1 MPTYTIN
8 GKRIRTEKELTEAEI
23 DEIAADMGG
32 ATQRPMTGPEAIPT
46 GGYPTVPLTQPTLS
60 ASERMQRNLLS
71 GLAAVPAAAIPARL
85 LQTATVG
92 TRAAP
97 YTQAVASALVPRSGA
112 DLARQAAISGATAVG
127 AGEIGQAV
135 AEKAGEEYRL
145 PAEIGAGIGLAF
157 PANALLTSG
166 ELAVKGLVNRATGRE
181 FFDMGMQ
188 AAQTFGSAKAASRIS
203 DAIRSNP
210 DLPADL
216 ARAKEIEALTGVKL
230 PVPAASKGDTTIVG
244 LLASETARAE
254 NAAFTAAMKQQEKAA
269 LDAVREAQKRLAGDP
284 RNAALVAEVEAR
296 KIAYENSRLE
306 TVAVMKQANIQ
317 RQLGDIDNRMQQ
329 LTSDQLIVDTGKQDL
344 GLRVKNLL
352 DSREAVLRQEFK
364 PLYEGVLKEAS
375 DAGVTMDSPVVA
387 TLWNFVKQRQADD
400 VFAKFPQLDAKIKQ
414 VLAPKKAPVSS
425 KFAEKYPNLVRSI
438 EGTFK
443 PLEVNDIDSLKRAI
457 NKAIGQTQDRD
468 QLRMLYELKNRFDDS
483 LQTLPENFVQAYKGL
498 DKQYA
503 EKLGMPFSE
512 AGVVAVDKARFVE
525 STVPMLTNKP
535 SAIRQIL
542 TATDNSPEAVKIVED
557 AFLMKISQTNGIVNP
572 ITGEVNPFA
581 LRSFINKN
589 SEGIDLVP
597 GLRQRLETTGSDA
610 ATLLGNRQRLLE
622 EQKNAAVTKLEN
634 VWSKAY
640 GETGGFQGFVNRAL
654 SNPQDLNELIRL
666 SASDSTLQ
674 RGLKS
679 VIMDLGLNSS
689 NKVKFFDDNAQ
700 TINTLFGK
708 EHSQNV
714 KALLEASDR
723 LAKNPVMAK
732 INQSL
737 SQTTEFE
744 KLTGSDPAR
753 LAALARNQVQGTFYK
768 ISTTLSRFLQN
779 RSTKSESAEIQDFL
793 SNYNNVKDATEAIKA
808 LEQQGNKGLAKAK
821 AVGARLLNNA
831 STAALI
837 GASAPLRI
845 IERQEVPEIVINEEE
860 MQ

>member
-1 MPTYTIN
+1 MAI
-8 GKRIRTEKELTEAEI
+8 KFLDEAEQKPSKI
-23 DEIAADMGG
+23 RFLDEQPVDLVS
-32 ATQRPMTGPEAIPT
+32 QIPT

-71 GLAAVPAAAIPARL
+71 GVAAVPALAIPARL
-85 LQTATVG
+85 LQTATAG

-112 DLARQAAISGATAVG
+112 DLARQAVISGGTAVG

-145 PAEIGAGIGLAF
+145 PAEIGAGLGLAF

-166 ELAVKGLVNRATGRE
+166 ELAVKGLVNRAMGRE
-181 FFDMGMQ
+181 FFDTGLQ

-483 LQTLPENFVQAYKGL
+483 LQTLPEDFVQAYKGL

-542 TATDNSPEAVKIVED
+542 TATDNSPEAAKIVED

-640 GETGGFQGFVNRAL
+640 GQTGGFEGFVSRAL
-654 SNPQDLNELIRL
+654 TNPQDLNELIRL

-674 RGLKS
+674 RGLKA
-679 VIMDLGLNSS
+679 VVMDLGLNST
-689 NKVKFFDDNAQ
+689 NKVKFFDDNVQ

-708 EHSQNV
+708 DHAQNV

-821 AVGARLLNNA
+821 AVGAKLLNNA

-845 IERQEVPEIVINEEE
+845 IERQEVPEMVINEEE

>member
-1 MPTYTIN
+1 MAI
-8 GKRIRTEKELTEAEI
+8 KFLDEAEQKPSKI
-23 DEIAADMGG
+23 RFLDEQPVDLVS
-32 ATQRPMTGPEAIPT
+32 QIPT

-71 GLAAVPAAAIPARL
+71 GVAAVPALAIPARL
-85 LQTATVG
+85 LQTATAG

-97 YTQAVASALVPRSGA
+97 YTQAVASAFVPRSGA
-112 DLARQAAISGATAVG
+112 DLARQTAISGGTAVG

-145 PAEIGAGIGLAF
+145 PAEIGAGLGLAF

-166 ELAVKGLVNRATGRE
+166 EFAVKGLVNRAMGRE
-181 FFDMGMQ
+181 FFDTGLQ

-216 ARAKEIEALTGVKL
+216 ARAKEIESLTGVKL

-414 VLAPKKAPVSS
+414 LLAPKKAPVSS

-443 PLEVNDIDSLKRAI
+443 PLEVNNIDSLKRAI

-483 LQTLPENFVQAYKGL
+483 LQTLPEDFVQAYKGL
-498 DKQYA
+498 DKQFA

-542 TATDNSPEAVKIVED
+542 TATDNSPEAAKIVED

-640 GETGGFQGFVNRAL
+640 GQTGGFEGFVSRAL
-654 SNPQDLNELIRL
+654 TNPQDLNELIRL

-674 RGLKS
+674 RGLKA
-679 VIMDLGLNSS
+679 VVMDLGLNST
-689 NKVKFFDDNAQ
+689 NKVKFFDDNVQ

-708 EHSQNV
+708 DHAQNV

-821 AVGARLLNNA
+821 AVGAKLLNNA

-845 IERQEVPEIVINEEE
+845 IERQEVPEMVINEEE

>member
-1 MPTYTIN
+1 MAI
-8 GKRIRTEKELTEAEI
+8 KFLDEAEQKPSKI
-23 DEIAADMGG
+23 RFLDEQPVDLVS
-32 ATQRPMTGPEAIPT
+32 QIPT

-71 GLAAVPAAAIPARL
+71 GVAAVPALAIPARL
-85 LQTATVG
+85 LQTATAG

-112 DLARQAAISGATAVG
+112 DLARQAAISGGTAVG

-145 PAEIGAGIGLAF
+145 PAEIGAGLGLAF

-166 ELAVKGLVNRATGRE
+166 ELAVKGLVNRAMGRE
-181 FFDMGMQ
+181 FFDTGLQ

-483 LQTLPENFVQAYKGL
+483 LQTLPEDFVQAYKGL

-542 TATDNSPEAVKIVED
+542 TATDNSPEAAKIVED

-640 GETGGFQGFVNRAL
+640 GQTGGFEGFVSRAL
-654 SNPQDLNELIRL
+654 TNPQDLNELIRL

-674 RGLKS
+674 RGLKA
-679 VIMDLGLNSS
+679 VVMDLGLNST
-689 NKVKFFDDNAQ
+689 NKVKFFDDNVQ

-708 EHSQNV
+708 DHAQNV

-821 AVGARLLNNA
+821 AVGAKLLNNA

-845 IERQEVPEIVINEEE
+845 IERQEVPEMVINEEE